1 MKEMV
6 VLSGRSGSVSRKP
19 LTFQIIRK
27 MTRESLREIET
38 EIELPVLD

>member
-1 MKEMV
+1 MV
-6 VLSGRSGSVSRKP
+6 VLSGRSGSVSTKP

-27 MTRESLREIET
+27 MMRESLREIEI